1 MESERLGF
9 SEHPPLGNLVCLA
22 GQVRFLGVNSVRDS
36 KSLNRGNGDS
46 WLRWESDKTSIPPPP
61 PPPECVADGSQ
72 DFFFNEK
79 KKWIKITLENVRKE
93 QKNVNKEQNTVALTH
108 CF

>member
-1 MESERLGF
+1 M
-9 SEHPPLGNLVCLA
+9 
-22 GQVRFLGVNSVRDS
+22 RFLGVNSVRDS
-36 KSLNRGNGDS
+36 KSLNRGKGDS